1 MNKLSISR
9 KHFSQVVWDVIMSK
23 EIPPWTGVTVRDDLR
38 SSADYNTGT
47 ISTKAVWELYKIAR
61 YFKPRVVAEV
71 GTFIGTSTWA
81 LAEGMGGGEIHTCD
95 AANNIVL
102 EKHPSV
108 NIIQYPKK
116 TSTEMFHTMSNR
128 GIRPDMV
135 YLDGRLTEPDYV
147 LLGTILKTETI
158 FVLDDAEGI
167 EKGIIN
173 AANLMNSLSQ
183 SHHFVYPAQG
193 SLTAMVIP
201 KAMVEFTAQEPM
213 Q

>member
-1 MNKLSISR
+1 MNKVTISR
-9 KHFSQVVWDVIMSK
+9 KRFSETVWDVILSK
-23 EIPPWTGVTVRDDLR
+23 ESGTWTGVKVRDDLR

-47 ISTKAVWELYKIAR
+47 ISQSAVWDLYCIAN
-61 YFKPRVVAEV
+61 YFKPKFVAEV

-147 LLGTILKTETI
+147 LLGTILKVETI
-158 FVLDDAEGI
+158 FVLDDVEGI
-167 EKGIIN
+167 EKGVIN
-173 AANLMNSLSQ
+173 AANLMGSLSAT
-183 SHHFVYPAQG
+183 HHFIYPHR
-193 SLTAMVIP
+193 SLTAMIIP
-201 KAMVEFTAQEPM
+201 KSMVEFTAQEIM

>member
-1 MNKLSISR
+1 MNKLAISR

-23 EIPPWTGVTVRDDLR
+23 ETPPWTGVKVRNDLR
-38 SSADYNTGT
+38 AQADYNTGT
-47 ISTKAVWELYKIAR
+47 ISTRAVWELYKIAR
-61 YFKPRVVAEV
+61 YFKPVVVAEV

-81 LAEGMGGGEIHTCD
+81 LAEGMEVGSIYTCD
-95 AANNIVL
+95 AANDIL
-102 EKHPSV
+102 LDKHPTV
-108 NIIQYPKK
+108 NIYQHQKK

-135 YLDGRLTEPDYV
+135 YLDGRLTDPDYV
-147 LLGTILKTETI
+147 LLGTILKPETI

-167 EKGIIN
+167 EKGMIN
-173 AANLMNSLSQ
+173 AVNLMNALSQ

-193 SLTAMVIP
+193 SLTAMIIP